1 MSNDFIHLAINN
13 NNYAL
18 SFVNI
23 HEVVYANQYKIHE
36 VPLTKKEFIG
46 LINIHGSVVAVLDLK
61 QMLGFGK
68 TKIKSENKLIIIK
81 YEDENIALLVNDVFG
96 VVNILQ
102 NDISQNFLELD
113 DQLNKSISGFGLIND
128 LKFLI
133 LDIDH
138 LIKAVFI

>member
-1 MSNDFIHLAINN
+1 MGNDFIHLVINN

-23 HEVVYANQYKIHE
+23 HEVVYANQYKIYE

-46 LINIHGSVVAVLDLK
+46 LVNLHGSIVAVIDLK

-68 TKIKSENKLIIIK
+68 TKITSENKLIIIK
-81 YEDENIALLVNDVFG
+81 YEDENIALLVNDVLG
-96 VVNILQ
+96 IVNILQ
-102 NDISQNFLELD
+102 NEISQNFLELD
-113 DQLNKSISGFGLIND
+113 DKLKKSISGLGLIND
-128 LKFLI
+128 LQFLI
-133 LDIDH
+133 LDIDY